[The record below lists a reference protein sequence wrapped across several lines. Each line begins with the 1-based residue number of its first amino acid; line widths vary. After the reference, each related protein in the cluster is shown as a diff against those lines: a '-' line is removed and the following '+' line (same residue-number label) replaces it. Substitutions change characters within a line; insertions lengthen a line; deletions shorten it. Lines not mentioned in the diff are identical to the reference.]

1 MVDDS
6 GVSLS
11 ASDPNP
17 SIDQI
22 DDGGSSS
29 DFSSNLSSVAQ
40 WGTEIAAMVT
50 GRSVSIS
57 PSGTAVIGAPVP
69 SVTPPMSPQTKLLI
83 VAVLVAG
90 GVALFHYW
98 T

>member
-57 PSGTAVIGAPVP
+57 PSGTAVIGPVP
-69 SVTPPMSPQTKLLI
+69 SVTPPMSPTTKLLI

-98 T
+98 A